1 VHRIRAFALWLVGSV
16 VLVGIVISVAA
27 SVLNRATEVADGT
40 AGARRDT
47 SDAAEELNTNLG
59 HRDRARTA
67 EHIAATEVP
76 AEMPTGRQD
85 GPLRLTPV
93 AWSGRVF
100 SDEQA
105 TIDVRFEP
113 PSSDPAVSSGAAC
126 YRYTLE
132 MYRYTTYRAVDC
144 PEGTP
149 PAPSPSPP
157 PVLPPDAR
165 ERLAGA
171 LRNATPET
179 LADTV
184 RAAFPEGV
192 SVDTVTE
199 DGVLVA
205 AVGIP
210 AERDCVVVI
219 RTPDGKTKDIG
230 FDRIWLE
237 PGEMGCRT
245 GLYTSPP
252 R

>member
-16 VLVGIVISVAA
+16 LLVGVVISIAV
-27 SVLNRATEVADGT
+27 SVLTKATEVADGT
-40 AGARRDT
+40 AGALRET
-47 SDAAEELNTNLG
+47 QDAADELNTDLG
-59 HRDRARTA
+59 HRNRARTA
-67 EHIAATEVP
+67 EHIAATEIP
-76 AEMPTGRQD
+76 AEMPVGRAD

-93 AWSGRVF
+93 AWSGRV
-100 SDEQA
+100 SGDEQA
-105 TIDVRFEP
+105 TIDVRFEL
-113 PSSDPAVSSGAAC
+113 PSPDPAVPAGAAC

-144 PEGTP
+144 PEGAP

-157 PVLPPDAR
+157 PTLPPDANA
-165 ERLAGA
+165 RLAA
-171 LRNATPET
+171 VLKKATPET
-179 LADTV
+179 LASVV

-192 SVDTVTE
+192 SVDTVTA

-219 RTPDGKTKDIG
+219 RTPDGKTKDVG
-230 FDRIWLE
+230 YDRIWLE